1 MILIAHRGNTDGI
14 NKDLENSLDYI
25 KSALDSEYNVEIY
38 VYYYKNS
45 FYLGHDYPKF
55 KISKKFLNNPS
66 FWIHAKN
73 FDALMELK
81 KFATNFFWHEND
93 SYTIT
98 NRGFFWTYPN
108 KKLGNNSIAVC
119 LKKKHIKKNVYG
131 ICSDFV
137 KFYRTKNY
145 ERSNLIGRSK

>member
-1 MILIAHRGNTDGI
+1 MILIAHRGNTNGI
-14 NKDLENSLDYI
+14 NKDLENSVDYI
-25 KSALDSEYNVEIY
+25 KSALALEYNVEID

-81 KFATNFFWHEND
+81 KFATN
-93 SYTIT
+93 
-98 NRGFFWTYPN
+98 
-108 KKLGNNSIAVC
+108 
-119 LKKKHIKKNVYG
+119 
-131 ICSDFV
+131 
-137 KFYRTKNY
+137 
-145 ERSNLIGRSK
+145 